1 MLNASAKKRRD
12 FTERNRKKMQMRI
25 LTGKQPKMDPEAK
38 EKLRQK
44 KLEDRFKF
52 ESDRMGGYEMI
63 YPCQDADRNTTY
75 EGFIK
80 KQQELWDEFTT
91 GHKGNAK
98 PKDTK

>member
-1 MLNASAKKRRD
+1 
-12 FTERNRKKMQMRI
+12 
-25 LTGKQPKMDPEAK
+25 MDPEAK

-52 ESDRMGGYEMI
+52 EADRMGGYEMI

-80 KQQELWDEFTT
+80 KQ
-91 GHKGNAK
+91 
-98 PKDTK
+98 